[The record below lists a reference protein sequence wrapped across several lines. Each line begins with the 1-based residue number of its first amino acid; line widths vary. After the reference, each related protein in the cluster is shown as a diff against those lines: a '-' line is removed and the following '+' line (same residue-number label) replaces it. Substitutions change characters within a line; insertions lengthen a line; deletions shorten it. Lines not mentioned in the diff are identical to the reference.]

1 MLLEK
6 CIMGLK
12 FGFKSLVI
20 VFLQSRKTVI
30 FDIRSNHFSENV
42 LRITFLEQFSVV
54 FT

>member
-20 VFLQSRKTVI
+20 VFLQSRKTKN
-30 FDIRSNHFSENV
+30 DFSENV
-42 LRITFLEQFSVV
+42 LITFLEQFSVV

>member
-20 VFLQSRKTVI
+20 VFLQLRKTKN
-30 FDIRSNHFSENV
+30 DFSENV
-42 LRITFLEQFSVV
+42 LITFLEQFSVV